1 MARGNIGP
9 YSRSKLN
16 RIIDA
21 KVAAGGGG
29 GGGSGDVTGPGSSTD
44 NAITRFNG
52 TAGKTLQNSGCTI
65 DDSNNMTIA
74 GDLTITGDDLFMNT
88 NTSGFILVADGTNYN
103 PVAANNIGAALISG
117 QAAITVVDPAADYLL
132 IWDAT
137 DSALKKVIPANLGI
151 GSDNRNTVLAGEIFR
166 R

>member
-1 MARGNIGP
+1 
-9 YSRSKLN
+9 
-16 RIIDA
+16 
-21 KVAAGGGG
+21 
-29 GGGSGDVTGPGSSTD
+29 
-44 NAITRFNG
+44 
-52 TAGKTLQNSGCTI
+52 
-65 DDSNNMTIA
+65 MTIA

-88 NTSGFILVADGTNYN
+88 NTSGYILVADGTNFN

-137 DSALKKVIPANLGI
+137 DSALKKVLPSNLGNA
-151 GSDNRNTVLAGEIFR
+151 SNDRNNVISGEMFR